1 MLEVQNLTIQ
11 FGGLKAVDK
20 VSFRVDDNQIVSLIG
35 PNGAGKTTC
44 FNAITG
50 FCDVTEGNI
59 FFDRKNITGYK
70 PYQIAAE
77 KIARTFQKTTIFEG
91 MTVRENVITASH
103 RLFAAGFW
111 KILLSSKT
119 VKAEE
124 KKMGDRADE
133 IIDICGLGKRR
144 GTLAENLSYGEARL
158 LEIAIALAVAPELL
172 LLDEPAA
179 GLNPTETQTMM
190 SLINKIREI
199 GHTILLVEH
208 DMHLVMSI
216 SDQVEVINF
225 GKKIASG
232 KPAEIVKNEE
242 VIEAYLG
249 GRKLRSSGSNQNL
262 QTQEE

>member
-11 FGGLKAVDK
+11 FGGLTAVDE
-20 VSFRVDDNQIVSLIG
+20 VSFNVKDNQIVSLIG

-50 FCDVTEGNI
+50 FCDITKGDIV
-59 FFDRKNITGYK
+59 FDGEKITGFK
-70 PYQIAAE
+70 PHQVADR

-103 RLFAAGFW
+103 RLFEFGFW
-111 KILLSSKT
+111 KIVLSSNM
-119 VKAEE
+119 VKKEE
-124 KKMGDRADE
+124 KKFANRADE
-133 IIDICGLGKRR
+133 IIGICGLGDRSE
-144 GTLAENLSYGEARL
+144 TLAENLSYGEGRL
-158 LEIAIALAVAPELL
+158 LEIAIALAVDPELL

-190 SLINKIREI
+190 ALIQKIREI
-199 GHTILLVEH
+199 GNTILLVEH

-216 SDQVEVINF
+216 SDHVEVINF

-232 KPAEIVKNEE
+232 KPEEIVKNEE

-249 GRKLRSSGSNQNL
+249 SRRLRNHTTDKTSK
-262 QTQEE
+262 T

>member
-1 MLEVQNLTIQ
+1 MLEVRNLTIQ
-11 FGGLKAVDK
+11 FGGLKAVDE
-20 VSFRVDDNQIVSLIG
+20 VSFGVKDNQIVSLIG

-50 FCDVTEGNI
+50 FCDVTEGDVLFNG
-59 FFDRKNITGYK
+59 KKITGFK
-70 PYQIAAE
+70 PHQVAAQ

-103 RLFAAGFW
+103 RLFESGFW
-111 KILLSSKT
+111 KIVLSSKM
-119 VKAEE
+119 VKQEE

-133 IIDICGLGKRR
+133 IIEICGLGARCE
-144 GTLAENLSYGEARL
+144 TLAENLSYGEGRL
-158 LEIAIALAVAPELL
+158 LEIAIALAVEPELL

-179 GLNPTETQTMM
+179 GLNPTETHTMM
-190 SLINKIREI
+190 ALIQKIREI
-199 GHTILLVEH
+199 GNTILLVEH

-232 KPAEIVKNEE
+232 KPQEIVKNEE

-249 GRKLRSSGSNQNL
+249 SRRVRNSTKENVS
-262 QTQEE
+262 

>member
-1 MLEVQNLTIQ
+1 LLEVQNLTIQ
-11 FGGLKAVDK
+11 FGGLMAVDK
-20 VSFRVDDNQIVSLIG
+20 VSFDVKDNQIVSLIG

-50 FCDVTEGNI
+50 FCDITNGDIVFNG
-59 FFDRKNITGYK
+59 KKITGFK
-70 PYQIAAE
+70 PHQVAGQ

-103 RLFAAGFW
+103 RLFESGFW
-111 KILLSSKT
+111 KIILSANM
-119 VKAEE
+119 VKKEE
-124 KKMGDRADE
+124 KKFASRADE
-133 IIDICGLGKRR
+133 IIGVCGLGDRSE
-144 GTLAENLSYGEARL
+144 TLSENLSYGEGRL
-158 LEIAIALAVAPELL
+158 LEIAIALAVDPELL

-190 SLINKIREI
+190 ALIQKIREI
-199 GHTILLVEH
+199 GNTILLVEH

-216 SDQVEVINF
+216 SDHVEVINF

-232 KPAEIVKNEE
+232 KPEEIVKNEE

-249 GRKLRSSGSNQNL
+249 SRRNQTKKQASL
-262 QTQEE
+262 A